1 MEDIF
6 KKDLSGAMVSPDEP
20 GYDILISSIF
30 DTMKL
35 AYELN
40 SGYHTPDEV
49 RGYLSRITGRA
60 VDSSVTLLPPSMWTS
75 GKTSA

>member
-20 GYDILISSIF
+20 GHDQLINSIF

-40 SGYHTPDEV
+40 EGYHTPDEV
-49 RGYLSRITGRA
+49 R
-60 VDSSVTLLPPSMWTS
+60 D
-75 GKTSA
+75 